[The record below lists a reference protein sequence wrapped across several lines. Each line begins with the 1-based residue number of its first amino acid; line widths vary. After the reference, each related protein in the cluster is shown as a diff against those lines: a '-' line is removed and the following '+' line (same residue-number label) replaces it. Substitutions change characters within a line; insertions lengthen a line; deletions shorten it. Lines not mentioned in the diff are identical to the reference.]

1 MFAIPARL
9 PRLARRVALGTVV
22 LAVSVDARAQ
32 DADAKAL
39 DKLLGPIALY
49 PDPLL
54 AQVLTASTSP
64 EQVKEFNTWLQGQTL
79 KGSELQ
85 QAATDEGFEA
95 SFASLALFPEVV
107 STLASNMDWT
117 KELGTAYLSDAEG
130 VMASVQRLRDQ
141 AHDVGNLKTNDQQ
154 TVTVEGTGA
163 TQTVVIQPTNPQVV
177 YVPSYDPQVVYTQAP
192 PPPDNSG
199 NAVMAGL
206 IGFGLGIALGAAI
219 DNDPYYYGPHGWG
232 AWGMGWGGGAVVY
245 GRGPWVVPVRP
256 RYPYVR
262 PVPGYRPNNN
272 VVAPRRTNVNIN
284 VDNSR
289 TNVNVGNKVNTGDR
303 NSNNRN
309 ANNRNANVS
318 KGDVDRSPN
327 ASNKAGTAK
336 GGATKGGATN
346 RTPATG
352 ASNRATPSTTNR
364 TSSPSTTKA
373 HTPDRGRTASAKQ
386 TAPKTSKSAMS
397 GYSNGSN
404 TKAASNRGKSSVSKS
419 KSKASSGS
427 KR

>member
-1 MFAIPARL
+1 M
-9 PRLARRVALGTVV
+9 G
-22 LAVSVDARAQ
+22 
-32 DADAKAL
+32 
-39 DKLLGPIALY
+39 
-49 PDPLL
+49 
-54 AQVLTASTSP
+54 
-64 EQVKEFNTWLQGQTL
+64 
-79 KGSELQ
+79 
-85 QAATDEGFEA
+85 
-95 SFASLALFPEVV
+95 
-107 STLASNMDWT
+107 
-117 KELGTAYLSDAEG
+117 
-130 VMASVQRLRDQ
+130 SVQRLRDQ

-232 AWGMGWGGGAVVY
+232 AWGMGWGGSAVVY

-262 PVPGYRPNNN
+262 PVPRYRPNNN

-303 NSNNRN
+303 NASNRN
-309 ANNRNANVS
+309 ASSKNTSNRNTNVS
-318 KGDVDRSPN
+318 KGSVDRTPN
-327 ASNKAGTAK
+327 ASNRAS
-336 GGATKGGATN
+336 
-346 RTPATG
+346 TPA
-352 ASNRATPSTTNR
+352 ASNRPTSTANR
-364 TSSPSTTKA
+364 TGSAGASKASSADRGHAKASATTTK
-373 HTPDRGRTASAKQ
+373 S
-386 TAPKTSKSAMS
+386 APKASKSAMS

-419 KSKASSGS
+419 KAGGARK
-427 KR
+427 

>member
-1 MFAIPARL
+1 MFAIPSRL

-64 EQVKEFNTWLQGQTL
+64 EQVKEFNTWLQGQTV

-107 STLASNMDWT
+107 STLAANMDWT
-117 KELGTAYLSDAEG
+117 KEVGTAYLSDAKG

-177 YVPSYDPQVVYTQAP
+177 YVPSYDPQVVYTQP
-192 PPPDNSG
+192 PPPPSSG

-232 AWGMGWGGGAVVY
+232 AWGMGWGGSVVVY

-262 PVPGYRPNNN
+262 PVPGYRPNNT

-309 ANNRNANVS
+309 ASSKNTSNRNTNVS
-318 KGDVDRSPN
+318 KGSVDRTPN
-327 ASNKAGTAK
+327 ASNRA
-336 GGATKGGATN
+336 ATPAATN
-346 RTPATG
+346 RPTSTANRTGSAG
-352 ASNRATPSTTNR
+352 ASKAGSADRGHAKASAT
-364 TSSPSTTKA
+364 TTK
-373 HTPDRGRTASAKQ
+373 S
-386 TAPKTSKSAMS
+386 APKASKSAMS

-419 KSKASSGS
+419 KAGGARK
-427 KR
+427 

>member
-22 LAVSVDARAQ
+22 LAVPLDARAQ

-64 EQVKEFNTWLQGQTL
+64 EQVKEFNTWLKGQSLT
-79 KGSELQ
+79 GSELQ

-117 KELGTAYLSDAEG
+117 KELGTAYLSDAKG

-154 TVTVEGTGA
+154 TVTVENTGGS
-163 TQTVVIQPTNPQVV
+163 QTVVIQPANPQVV
-177 YVPSYDPQVVYTQAP
+177 YVPSYDPQVVYTQP
-192 PPPDNSG
+192 PPPPSSG

-206 IGFGLGIALGAAI
+206 IGFGIGIAIGAAI

-245 GRGPWVVPVRP
+245 SRSVWVVPARP

-262 PVPGYRPNNN
+262 PVPGYRPRTN

-289 TNVNVGNKVNTGDR
+289 TNINVGNKVNTGDR

-309 ANNRNANVS
+309 TNNRNANVS
-318 KGDVDRSPN
+318 KGDVNRTPN
-327 ASNKAGTAK
+327 ASNRAGT
-336 GGATKGGATN
+336 TKTGATN
-346 RTPATG
+346 RATATG
-352 ASNRATPSTTNR
+352 ASNRSTDRTPATANR
-364 TSSPSTTKA
+364 TSSASTNKA
-373 HTPDRGRTASAKQ
+373 HAPDRGHTASATR
-386 TAPKTSKSAMS
+386 TAPKASKSAMS

-404 TKAASNRGKSSVSKS
+404 TKSASSRGKSSVSKS
-419 KSKASSGS
+419 KAGGGH